1 MDAWPIER
9 LCTMTLP
16 EYTSAGGKD
25 SFIFWLESQ
34 LDTLRGIWVGSVFT
48 FGIYSR
54 NATTV
59 EDGDSGAVE

>member
-1 MDAWPIER
+1 
-9 LCTMTLP
+9 MTLP

-34 LDTLRGIWVGSVFT
+34 LDTLRGIWGGSVFT

-59 EDGDSGAVE
+59 EDGDRGAVE

>member
-1 MDAWPIER
+1 LDAWPIER
-9 LCTMTLP
+9 LRTMTLP

-34 LDTLRGIWVGSVFT
+34 LDTLRGIWGGSVFT

-59 EDGDSGAVE
+59 EDGDRGAVE